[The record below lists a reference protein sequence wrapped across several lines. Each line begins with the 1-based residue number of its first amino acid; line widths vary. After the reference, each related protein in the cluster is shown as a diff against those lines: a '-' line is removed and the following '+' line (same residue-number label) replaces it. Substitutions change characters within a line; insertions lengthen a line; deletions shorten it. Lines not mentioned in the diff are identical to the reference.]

1 LINLSARPSNS
12 SVAQILIVEDE
23 RVIARDIRDCL
34 ENLGY
39 SIVAIASSAAEAMEK
54 AAEMHPD
61 LILMDIRLKGEMDG
75 IQAAEQIWS
84 RFQIPFIYATGYSD
98 KPTLERARATAPFG
112 YILKPIE
119 ERELFVAIETA
130 LQRFRLETEL
140 KQREQWLTT
149 ILRGIGDGVIVVDA
163 QAKIKFLNVMAEL
176 VLGCQQAD
184 VVNQPLSNIFRLVHE
199 HTLTPIEDP
208 VQSVLQSGNITS
220 LPEHVALVTM
230 NGTLPI
236 TDSAAPLRDEQG
248 RVVGAVLV
256 FRDITEKRLADEQKA
271 ALLRT
276 QQLQEQMLELQRLNQ
291 LKDDFLNTVSHELRT
306 PLANIKMAIRM
317 LEITFQY
324 DLAPS
329 DPETA
334 PPSRDPNRYL
344 EILRDQCD
352 RELHLI
358 NDLLDFQKLN
368 ANAYTTVIET
378 VNLSDW
384 VTQVTSGF
392 HARLNQQQLQ
402 LQIVLAPNL
411 PDLISDVVSL
421 NRILAE
427 LLSNACKYTPPG
439 ECITISI
446 QLLDEE
452 RVQLQVRNS
461 GVEIASDEL
470 LHIFD
475 PFYRIPNSDRW
486 NQGGTGLGLS
496 LVKKLMEV
504 LGGTID
510 ATSGAGQTC
519 FTVTIPIQPS
529 VSLIEQEGGDD
540 A

>member
-1 LINLSARPSNS
+1 LINLSARPSGS

-39 SIVAIASSAAEAMEK
+39 SVVAIASSAAEAMEK
-54 AAEMHPD
+54 AAKMHPD
-61 LILMDIRLKGEMDG
+61 LILMDIRLKGEVDG

-184 VVNQPLSNIFRLVHE
+184 VVNQPLSTIFRLVHE
-199 HTLTPIEDP
+199 HTLAPIEDP
-208 VQSVLQSGNITS
+208 VQSVLRSGNITS
-220 LPEHVALVTM
+220 LPEHVAIVTM

-248 RVVGAVLV
+248 RLVGAVLV

-306 PLANIKMAIRM
+306 PLANIKMAIQM
-317 LEITFQY
+317 LEITFQHHI
-324 DLAPS
+324 APS
-329 DPETA
+329 YPETA
-334 PPSRDPNRYL
+334 PPPRDPNRYL
-344 EILRDQCD
+344 EILRNQCD

-368 ANAYTTVIET
+368 ANAYTTAIET

-392 HARLNQQQLQ
+392 QARLNQQQLQ

-411 PDLISDVVSL
+411 PALISDVVSL

-439 ECITISI
+439 ECITISL
-446 QLLDEE
+446 QVLDGE

-470 LHIFD
+470 THIFD

-510 ATSGAGQTC
+510 ATSSAGQTC
-519 FTVTIPIQPS
+519 FTVTIPIHPS
-529 VSLIEQEGGDD
+529 MPLIEQQGGDNT
-540 A
+540 